1 MFSEAELAE
10 AVAWRHDFHRH
21 PELAF
26 EEVRTSRKISQ
37 LLSGWG
43 WSVYEGLARTG
54 VVARLGHG
62 PGIALRADMDA
73 LPINEVSTFEHRST
87 IPGRMHAC
95 GHDGHVAML
104 LLAARRLAEIDWK
117 DRSITLIFQPAEE
130 NEGGARVMVR
140 EGLFNKFP
148 CEAVYAIHNWPG
160 LDVGKLVANDDRMM
174 AAFSLFRVVLTGQS
188 CHAAMPN
195 QGNDVLAAAGRL
207 VPMLQEVPTRRLSP
221 HESAVVSIT
230 QLHGGHAFNV
240 CPDRAELVGTLRWF
254 GEESRGLL
262 TQALEEVSNG
272 VALAHGC
279 ESAIHFENSYPAT
292 INSAAH
298 ARLVCSLAEK
308 TGLQP
313 IQAPPSMA
321 SEDFSFMLNERPGA
335 YIWLGAA
342 KSDQNPMLHAPNF
355 DFNDSVLAQGAEL
368 WVQLATQL

>member
-43 WSVYEGLARTG
+43 WSVYGGLARTG
-54 VVARLGHG
+54 VVARLGQG

-130 NEGGARVMVR
+130 NEGGARAMVR
-140 EGLFNKFP
+140 EGLFKKFP

-195 QGNDVLAAAGRL
+195 QGSDVLAAAGRL
-207 VPMLQEVPTRRLSP
+207 VAMLQEVPTRRLSP

-230 QLHGGHAFNV
+230 QLHGGQAFNV

-254 GEESRGLL
+254 GEEGRGLL

-279 ESAIHFENSYPAT
+279 EAAIHFENSYPAT
-292 INSAAH
+292 INSAIH
-298 ARLVCSLAEK
+298 ARLVCSIAEK

-321 SEDFSFMLNERPGA
+321 SEDFSFMLNELPGA

-368 WVQLATQL
+368 WVRLATQL